1 MLACQGHII
10 SSWSQPNIT
19 FNFNW
24 ATAQYKI
31 RFQMG
36 QTYLNIFYYLYII
49 DYSTFEYSDI
59 YSNIRIYSNMSKG
72 YSEYPNVFVS
82 RFYDIRFRILDIQ

>member
-10 SSWSQPNIT
+10 SSWSQLNIK
-19 FNFNW
+19 FNFKW
-24 ATAQYKI
+24 ATVHYKI

-36 QTYLNIFYYLYII
+36 QTYLNIFKYSYII

-59 YSNIRIYSNMSKG
+59 YSNIRIYS
-72 YSEYPNVFVS
+72 YLDFLIFIFEY
-82 RFYDIRFRILDIQ
+82 